1 MTKENKTNSWI
12 GFAVILILWFIIH
25 NVRIGLEETM
35 KNPNPPAQ
43 YNQTNNTKVEQ
54 SRYNNVA
61 PSEYYKEM
69 KSDNMEYADIA
80 WHAKKTY
87 GWNCDEV
94 TNLGDKVYTNGN
106 EIGDSYLKSQMV
118 GYYQVATCSSGTKLR
133 VYPRK
138 DTYPMITNING
149 GWE

>member
-1 MTKENKTNSWI
+1 MNIFEQFKHKWKNLNKKQKI
-12 GFAVILILWFIIH
+12 ILVIIFLTFYIVGNLIEDKP
-25 NVRIGLEETM
+25 VS
-35 KNPNPPAQ
+35 
-43 YNQTNNTKVEQ
+43 NTKVED
-54 SRYNNVA
+54 SKYNNIS

-69 KSDNMEYADIA
+69 KSDNMEFADIA

-94 TNLGDKVYTNGN
+94 TDLGEKVYTSGN

-138 DTYPMITNING
+138 DTYPIITNING

>member
-69 KSDNMEYADIA
+69 
-80 WHAKKTY
+80 
-87 GWNCDEV
+87 
-94 TNLGDKVYTNGN
+94 
-106 EIGDSYLKSQMV
+106 
-118 GYYQVATCSSGTKLR
+118 
-133 VYPRK
+133 
-138 DTYPMITNING
+138 
-149 GWE
+149 